1 VPYTYSQL
9 QQDIESFRHS
19 PHLKVLS
26 LGQSLSGLDI
36 PLLHVTEHGSMKNKE
51 DKKKGIV
58 VTGRVHPGETNG
70 SHMVKGLIEVLLGES
85 K

>member
-1 VPYTYSQL
+1 MPYTYSQL
-9 QQDIESFRHS
+9 QQDIESFGHS

-26 LGQSLSGLDI
+26 LGRSLSGLDI
-36 PLLHVTEHGSMKNKE
+36 PLLHVTEHGSYG
-51 DKKKGIV
+51 KKKGIV

>member
-1 VPYTYSQL
+1 
-9 QQDIESFRHS
+9 
-19 PHLKVLS
+19 
-26 LGQSLSGLDI
+26 
-36 PLLHVTEHGSMKNKE
+36 MKNKE